1 MSIVF
6 PPTLVG
12 EYTIRL
18 SDWTPFLVLNDKE
31 VCPIFKLTAVDDP
44 FGCQISPSDYQ
55 LPFQYRDFK
64 DGVVTQIPE
73 EVRVLWFIIPFA
85 LLWCRLKR
93 NLLLLRCWLLKLE
106 SEKFPFN

>member
-1 MSIVF
+1 MSVVF

-18 SDWTPFLVLNDKE
+18 SDWTPFLELNDKE

-55 LPFQYRDFK
+55 LPFQYRGFQN
-64 DGVVTQIPE
+64 GEITEVPE
-73 EVRVLWFIIPFA
+73 EVSLLLISFSFIFF
-85 LLWCRLKR
+85 LCRLKKS
-93 NLLLLRCWLLKLE
+93 LPLFLCWPLKPVLE
-106 SEKFPFN
+106 EFLFS